1 MCQIAARLKFE
12 KNVVVAINEP
22 HGYIVV
28 NYTTPLVLVHRI
40 QMPVL
45 ERNGASYDL
54 LVATTQNIHRENGMM
69 DRREM
74 PSKTYAFDGSKCNF
88 GYPRAV
94 EPTPP
99 RAMEPVP
106 QFEPGTASTS
116 GQKRSTI
123 DDDVSSLR

>member
-1 MCQIAARLKFE
+1 ML
-12 KNVVVAINEP
+12 
-22 HGYIVV
+22 
-28 NYTTPLVLVHRI
+28 
-40 QMPVL
+40 
-45 ERNGASYDL
+45 
-54 LVATTQNIHRENGMM
+54 

-123 DDDVSSLR
+123 DDDMSSLRETVSNLSKVMNLMIEREAKRQHTG